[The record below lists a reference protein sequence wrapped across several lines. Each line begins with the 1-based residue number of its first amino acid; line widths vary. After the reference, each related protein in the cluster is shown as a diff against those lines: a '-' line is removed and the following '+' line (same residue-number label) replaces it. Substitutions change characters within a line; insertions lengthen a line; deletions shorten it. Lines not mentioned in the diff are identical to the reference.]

1 MDNQQSVDSQGPSGG
16 RRRIRNEENWIPN
29 TQKRKRNSGQADQ
42 SAEEKCDADSTMDSG
57 CIKKEELD
65 LSSVRAWSEEEMKEE
80 AFRIVKEEP
89 IEQHQDL
96 SWTEEEEKPVS
107 SKLNFPEA
115 RVVPERLGN
124 IEVLSDHEVK
134 LEIKDEPLDVLQ
146 EEKVIKDGSVKL
158 KLDNQKK
165 FPGHI
170 FYGHRNAALEPR
182 DRTPW
187 VAPNDA
193 EGSDVDVSPLDVD
206 SDDDDPTHVPD
217 ECLTQEDTFDHPNAR
232 CCKCFFRISKVQ
244 CDTMARQGRNL
255 SDFQILELLD
265 ASDNESEIDCIEAEV
280 LYDSDLDKEYEP
292 SHQEMI
298 ESSDSDSEEDLP
310 RRRIETKAAGK
321 KRKRPWHLPSTISPD
336 NIATPS
342 TGLATSTPGPSGYSV
357 PLAIGDSDPHSS
369 TAAPAAIPA
378 TAPAGTPAT
387 TPASPAATLPAV
399 PAPTPATAPAGTPA
413 TTPASPAATLPAVPA
428 PTPATAPAGTPAT
441 TPASPAATLLAVPAP
456 TPATA
461 PAAPR
466 GQRRRRAD
474 DGELL
479 VTFNSATVKSNSGY
493 TWHTR
498 PQVAAA
504 RRTPARNIVVSS
516 RPGPTQA
523 ASQYTTPEECF
534 DLFMSTAIVDLIVDF
549 TNKKIDDVA
558 TKYKRKTATVQHTTA
573 AEIRALLGVLIFS
586 GYRKD
591 NHLNTRELWCSEVGA
606 LFYKAAMSE
615 VRFNFLLYCLRFDD
629 MGTREQRRATDKFA
643 PVREM
648 WDMFMANCED
658 NYTPHENLTVDEQLL
673 AFRGKC
679 PFRMYIPNKPAKY
692 GIKIVMVNDVQSKYL
707 LKAIP
712 YLGKAGTTTRHGLTL
727 GHMFT
732 KDLTSRY
739 QNTNR
744 NVTTDNWFTSVPLI
758 QDLLTNGLTLVGT
771 VRANKPEIP
780 PVMREKKDRRP
791 GSSAFLFTD
800 DLTLVSYVP
809 NTQTT
814 KKNVLLL
821 SSMHTQQVVND
832 VTGKPNII
840 EYYNET
846 KGGVDTFDQMCAT
859 YNCSRKTNRW
869 PLCVF
874 FGMVNAIIINSWII
888 YKANNP
894 TLQRK
899 ELHRR
904 KFMHGLALQLIK
916 PSAQERMNNPSQHR
930 QVKLAIR
937 QVCSLNL
944 RSGTAADAG
953 PSAAEMRNPMVRCT
967 KCDSKADKKTR
978 FRCHSCRQPVCPSHY
993 FPYCCDCI

>member
-1 MDNQQSVDSQGPSGG
+1 
-16 RRRIRNEENWIPN
+16 
-29 TQKRKRNSGQADQ
+29 
-42 SAEEKCDADSTMDSG
+42 
-57 CIKKEELD
+57 
-65 LSSVRAWSEEEMKEE
+65 
-80 AFRIVKEEP
+80 
-89 IEQHQDL
+89 
-96 SWTEEEEKPVS
+96 
-107 SKLNFPEA
+107 
-115 RVVPERLGN
+115 
-124 IEVLSDHEVK
+124 
-134 LEIKDEPLDVLQ
+134 
-146 EEKVIKDGSVKL
+146 
-158 KLDNQKK
+158 
-165 FPGHI
+165 
-170 FYGHRNAALEPR
+170 
-182 DRTPW
+182 
-187 VAPNDA
+187 
-193 EGSDVDVSPLDVD
+193 
-206 SDDDDPTHVPD
+206 
-217 ECLTQEDTFDHPNAR
+217 
-232 CCKCFFRISKVQ
+232 
-244 CDTMARQGRNL
+244 MARQGRNL

-280 LYDSDLDKEYEP
+280 LYDSDLDKEYVP

-310 RRRIETKAAGK
+310 RRRIETKAAGQ
-321 KRKRPWHLPSTISPD
+321 KRKRPRHLPSTISPD

-387 TPASPAATLPAV
+387 TPASPAATLP
-399 PAPTPATAPAGTPA
+399 
-413 TTPASPAATLPAVPA
+413 
-428 PTPATAPAGTPAT
+428 
-441 TPASPAATLLAVPAP
+441 AVPAP

-874 FGMVNAIIINSWII
+874 FGMVNASIINSWII

-944 RSGTAADAG
+944 RSGTAAGAG